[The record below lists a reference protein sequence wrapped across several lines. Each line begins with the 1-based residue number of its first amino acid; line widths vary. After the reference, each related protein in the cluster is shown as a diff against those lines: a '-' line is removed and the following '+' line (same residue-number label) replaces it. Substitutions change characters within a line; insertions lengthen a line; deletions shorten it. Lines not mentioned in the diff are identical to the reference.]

1 MKLITVMLAV
11 GALFFGLAGQQV
23 AYAQLALQIDFD
35 EAVSFGD
42 EIITETVIQ
51 QLFLERT
58 LTETLGVS
66 DALDDSFVDGSPET
80 YSRTIDDTITI
91 QEGESVSKQA
101 ASTGSGSG
109 GGSGGGS
116 GNSGKV
122 ARSVSDELTI
132 EERLRAREQAGRP
145 YEPRQYERSIADG
158 FAVQENMFLAG
169 SVVPPSAP
177 ELAVSGGRQ
186 SFNME
191 SAEAAVI
198 TFISSSSGTYRIDI
212 ENDAGERVAAVSG
225 QMAVGENNARWA
237 GTDLAGKP
245 VTDGT
250 YTYYITANNDV
261 GTRTP
266 PPGGDGT
273 IRVSG
278 APEQASAPV
287 DWTPYAVV
295 VSVAAA
301 GAAGAFLFTRRRN
314 RLVVYLPAGA
324 APVIDEIRERYPR
337 AEVGE
342 YVDPREGGAEMV
354 KGVAIQSPRSSDEEW
369 FGDIIRRAKEL
380 AGVDSINICHKGK
393 VRPV

>member
-1 MKLITVMLAV
+1 MKLATVMLAAV
-11 GALFFGLAGQQV
+11 ALLFGLAGQQV
-23 AYAQLALQIDFD
+23 AYAQLALNIDFD
-35 EAVSFGD
+35 ETMSFGD
-42 EIITETVIQ
+42 EIINEAVIQ

-58 LTETLGVS
+58 LAETLGIS
-66 DALDDSFVDGSPET
+66 DSLDDSLVEGSPQT
-80 YSRTIDDTITI
+80 HSVSISDTITI

-101 ASTGSGSG
+101 ASSGSGSG
-109 GGSGGGS
+109 GAG
-116 GNSGKV
+116 GKV
-122 ARSVSDELTI
+122 TRSLSDELSLEERLQRDRDRVREEQPPEPRLHARSVSD
-132 EERLRAREQAGRP
+132 
-145 YEPRQYERSIADG
+145 G
-158 FAVQENMFLAG
+158 FAVEERMFLAG

-177 ELAVSGGRQ
+177 ELIVSGGRQ

-212 ENDAGERVAAVSG
+212 ENDAGERVASISG
-225 QMAVGENNARWA
+225 QMVAGENNARWA

-266 PPGGDGT
+266 PVGGDGT
-273 IRVSG
+273 ILVSG
-278 APEQASAPV
+278 APEQASAQV
-287 DWTPYAVV
+287 DWAPYMIIVLV
-295 VSVAAA
+295 LAAA
-301 GAAGAFLFTRRRN
+301 GMGVFLFTRRRN

-324 APVIDEIRERYPR
+324 APVIDEIRERYPH

>member
-1 MKLITVMLAV
+1 MLAV
-11 GALFFGLAGQQV
+11 AALLFGLAGQQV

-35 EAVSFGD
+35 EAMSFGD
-42 EIITETVIQ
+42 EIGTVMQ
-51 QLFLERT
+51 QLSLERA
-58 LTETLGVS
+58 LVETLGIS
-66 DALDDSFVDGSPET
+66 DALDDGLIEGSPET
-80 YSRTIDDTITI
+80 HSVSISDTITI
-91 QEGESVSKQA
+91 QEGENVNKQA
-101 ASTGSGSG
+101 ASSGSG
-109 GGSGGGS
+109 NGGRVARSLSDGLSFEEGLQRDRDR
-116 GNSGKV
+116 V
-122 ARSVSDELTI
+122 REEQPPEPRLHARSVSD
-132 EERLRAREQAGRP
+132 
-145 YEPRQYERSIADG
+145 G
-158 FAVQENMFLAG
+158 FAVEERMFLAG

-177 ELAVSGGRQ
+177 ELVVSGGRQ

-212 ENDAGERVAAVSG
+212 ENDAGERVASVSC
-225 QMAVGENNARWA
+225 QMTAGENNARWA

-266 PPGGDGT
+266 PAGGDGT
-273 IRVSG
+273 ILVSG
-278 APEQASAPV
+278 APEQEASASVNWMPYMIIVPV
-287 DWTPYAVV
+287 L
-295 VSVAAA
+295 AAA
-301 GAAGAFLFTRRRN
+301 GMGVFLFTRRRN

-342 YVDPREGGAEMV
+342 YVDPREGGAEVM